1 MTHIPARTHTRG
13 ESFYRLPD
21 TWRHNFMFGVFWHG
35 ITHGRTRLLHKPAH
49 WGTLEAWSYLTS
61 AMFFRLVMTGQLLE
75 AKWGEGREAKQI
87 STFLP
92 LDCFV
97 KISYWVEDLWRNR
110 KIASSASSPAK
121 CAKTCDISIKPVRQ
135 FLVMRWWQ
143 TLWFIHSR
151 TAP

>member
-13 ESFYRLPD
+13 ESFCRLPD

-35 ITHGRTRLLHKPAH
+35 ITHGRTRLLPKPAH

-75 AKWGEGREAKQI
+75 AKWGRAERQNKSPHFSSWLFSSRFHIEWSIYEQ
-87 STFLP
+87 T
-92 LDCFV
+92 
-97 KISYWVEDLWRNR
+97 KIV
-110 KIASSASSPAK
+110 SSASSPAK
-121 CAKTCDISIKPVRQ
+121 CAKTCNISIKPVRQ